1 MSQVTIAITQKIL
14 FAKEKLAALVANFN
28 AMFTELYAH
37 KAQSRMVTKVYTI
50 GALGVTGCDFNFAGG
65 ANTTAQPKDLGE
77 IIPAFAQP
85 ISVVVKTTVAPAGT
99 GISAFGVTG
108 GTQTGGVEFFGS
120 TDLFLVNALAQP
132 AVGAGYTLLAV
143 TNAAR
148 KVWIGGAPTGGNWAA
163 LTSLKLTV
171 YVTYLDNAAA

>member
-1 MSQVTIAITQKIL
+1 MSQVTIAITQKVL
-14 FAKEKLAALVANFN
+14 WAREKLAALVTDLNAN
-28 AMFTELYAH
+28 FTELFAH
-37 KAQSRMVTKVYTI
+37 KAKTRIYTKVYTI
-50 GALGVTGCDFNFAGG
+50 GAPGVTGCDFNFASA

-85 ISVVVKTTVAPAGT
+85 ISVMVKTTVAPAGT

-108 GTQTGGVEFFGS
+108 GTQTGGVEFFAS
-120 TDLFLVNALAQP
+120 ADLFLVNAIAQP
-132 AVGAGYTLLAV
+132 AVGAGYTLLA
-143 TNAAR
+143 AAATPK
-148 KVWIGGAPTGGNWAA
+148 KVWIGGAPTGGNWSA